1 MAKKDEIKVGGWII
15 GAINRKPVREI
26 RSNPCDS
33 VILSVPFDA
42 RSLYESGKRPRHPII
57 IIISKQKNIGEP
69 IAPRTDP
76 RNHNQW
82 LKSNSALQRLFLS
95 AEGRERREGM
105 SSLK

>member
-42 RSLYESGKRPRHPII
+42 RSLYESGKRPRL
-57 IIISKQKNIGEP
+57 
-69 IAPRTDP
+69 T
-76 RNHNQW
+76 
-82 LKSNSALQRLFLS
+82 RLLLLLFRS
-95 AEGRERREGM
+95 R
-105 SSLK
+105 KI

>member
-57 IIISKQKNIGEP
+57 IIIISKQQNIGEN
-69 IAPRTDP
+69 R
-76 RNHNQW
+76 
-82 LKSNSALQRLFLS
+82 SRL
-95 AEGRERREGM
+95 ERIPGIIT
-105 SSLK
+105 SG

>member
-33 VILSVPFDA
+33 VILSVPL

-57 IIISKQKNIGEP
+57 IIIISKQKNIGEN
-69 IAPRTDP
+69 R
-76 RNHNQW
+76 
-82 LKSNSALQRLFLS
+82 SRL
-95 AEGRERREGM
+95 ERIPGIIT
-105 SSLK
+105 SG